1 MYKANQPT
9 FGEEFR
15 TNQGLEQQIYGGNRA
30 KVNQEMATNL
40 QLDAAQMDKQSL
52 ALSKTKEIN
61 QKAIASIADKYLQHD
76 ARNLEYNV
84 KSNMFPTYA
93 YDASGRIRTQGP
105 GFQANIPQVYGGKS
119 NIKQVP
125 IYGADGKI
133 TGYQMQE
140 GDGTDIP
147 STATPP
153 LVALTKNGGSV
164 GKNNR
169 SSVVKNAKN
178 GSIVKLHKNF

>member
-1 MYKANQPT
+1 
-9 FGEEFR
+9 
-15 TNQGLEQQIYGGNRA
+15 
-30 KVNQEMATNL
+30 
-40 QLDAAQMDKQSL
+40 
-52 ALSKTKEIN
+52 
-61 QKAIASIADKYLQHD
+61 
-76 ARNLEYNV
+76 
-84 KSNMFPTYA
+84 MFPTFA
-93 YDASGRIRTQGP
+93 YDASGSIRTQGP
-105 GFQANIPQVYGGKS
+105 GFQPNIPQVYGGKS

-125 IYGADGKI
+125 VYDTDGKTI
-133 TGYQMQE
+133 LRYQMQE
-140 GDGTDIP
+140 GDGTNIP